1 VELRTYRLFGT
12 DLRENTAA
20 YAMTSAQWIG
30 LAGVALILALGWF
43 AFRQGMKVK
52 PDSLNQNNVPPDVPP
67 LN

>member
-1 VELRTYRLFGT
+1 
-12 DLRENTAA
+12 
-20 YAMTSAQWIG
+20 MTSAQWIG